1 MVRRLDG
8 REQGR
13 SELDGSAGSEAAVSG
28 PAVPVGG
35 EAVVGGPA
43 VPVGGEAVAAGP
55 AGPVGLVGGRAVVV
69 GLVGGEA
76 AVAGPVAEAGSVV
89 CGPVAEVVLAGGEV
103 VAGAAVCGSVAGAAV
118 VGGPAASVGGEAV
131 VVGVAGGGS
140 AVSGPAG
147 LGGVAGGGA
156 AVSASAGVVV
166 GEGSG
171 VVGAGGGCP
180 FVLDVLGRDVQGEA
194 AVLRGRGA
202 VSRVVLPGG
211 VGAWVVT
218 DAGVMRG
225 LLTDGR
231 VSKDAYRHWPAWR
244 RGEVSGSWPLAV
256 WVSVQNLVTS
266 YGAEH
271 RRLRG
276 LMASAFTARR
286 VALLGP
292 RVEEIAGGLLDG
304 VEEAAGR
311 AAGGVVD
318 VRELFALPLPGRVM
332 LELFGIPE
340 EFRGPLREIIDGFFD
355 TAVSS
360 REAQRNYRALYSTM
374 GELVAFKR
382 RCPGEDL
389 TSALIAAGGGGAAA
403 DGPDGPDGAGGAD
416 ASGGA
421 GGAVGVGGG
430 LSEKELVDN
439 LIMLLSAGCEPT
451 VNLLGNAVALLLG
464 DPGQLELVRSGRV
477 SWGDVVEEAVRVEAP
492 GANAILRYAVED
504 VRVGETVIERGDAL
518 VMSFAAAGRDPG
530 VHGPDAEVF
539 DVTRGTRREHLSFGH
554 GVHYCLGAPL
564 ARLEAEIALRA
575 LFGRF
580 PGMRAAFGPGELP
593 RTESF
598 ISNGPRVLPVVP
610 GPAAAAV

>member
-1 MVRRLDG
+1 M
-8 REQGR
+8 
-13 SELDGSAGSEAAVSG
+13 
-28 PAVPVGG
+28 
-35 EAVVGGPA
+35 
-43 VPVGGEAVAAGP
+43 
-55 AGPVGLVGGRAVVV
+55 
-69 GLVGGEA
+69 
-76 AVAGPVAEAGSVV
+76 
-89 CGPVAEVVLAGGEV
+89 
-103 VAGAAVCGSVAGAAV
+103 
-118 VGGPAASVGGEAV
+118 
-131 VVGVAGGGS
+131 
-140 AVSGPAG
+140 
-147 LGGVAGGGA
+147 
-156 AVSASAGVVV
+156 
-166 GEGSG
+166 
-171 VVGAGGGCP
+171 
-180 FVLDVLGRDVQGEA
+180 
-194 AVLRGRGA
+194 
-202 VSRVVLPGG
+202 
-211 VGAWVVT
+211 
-218 DAGVMRG
+218 
-225 LLTDGR
+225 
-231 VSKDAYRHWPAWR
+231 
-244 RGEVSGSWPLAV
+244 
-256 WVSVQNLVTS
+256 WVSVENLVTS

-311 AAGGVVD
+311 AVGGVVD

-360 REAQRNYRALYSTM
+360 VEAQRNYRALYSTM

-389 TSALIAAGGGGAAA
+389 TSALIAAGGAGTAAA
-403 DGPDGPDGAGGAD
+403 GAGAGAGAGGV
-416 ASGGA
+416 
-421 GGAVGVGGG
+421 GAVEGGGGGGG

-518 VMSFAAAGRDPG
+518 VMSFAAAGRDRG
-530 VHGPDAEVF
+530 VHGEDADVF
-539 DVTRGTRREHLSFGH
+539 DVTRETRREHLSFGH

-580 PGMRAAFGPGELP
+580 PRMRAAFGPGELP

-610 GPAAAAV
+610 GPVAAAAV

>member
-1 MVRRLDG
+1 M
-8 REQGR
+8 
-13 SELDGSAGSEAAVSG
+13 
-28 PAVPVGG
+28 
-35 EAVVGGPA
+35 
-43 VPVGGEAVAAGP
+43 
-55 AGPVGLVGGRAVVV
+55 
-69 GLVGGEA
+69 
-76 AVAGPVAEAGSVV
+76 
-89 CGPVAEVVLAGGEV
+89 
-103 VAGAAVCGSVAGAAV
+103 
-118 VGGPAASVGGEAV
+118 
-131 VVGVAGGGS
+131 
-140 AVSGPAG
+140 
-147 LGGVAGGGA
+147 
-156 AVSASAGVVV
+156 
-166 GEGSG
+166 
-171 VVGAGGGCP
+171 
-180 FVLDVLGRDVQGEA
+180 LDVLGRDVQGEA

-311 AAGGVVD
+311 AGGGVVD

-360 REAQRNYRALYSTM
+360 REAQRNYRALYSVM

-389 TSALIAAGGGGAAA
+389 TSALIAAGGAGAAA
-403 DGPDGPDGAGGAD
+403 DGTGGVDGSDGVDGAGGAGGVD
-416 ASGGA
+416 GTGGA
-421 GGAVGVGGG
+421 GGVDGTGGAVGVVGVVGGGG

-530 VHGPDAEVF
+530 VHGPDAGVF

-580 PGMRAAFGPGELP
+580 PRMRAAFGPGELP

>member
-1 MVRRLDG
+1 M
-8 REQGR
+8 
-13 SELDGSAGSEAAVSG
+13 
-28 PAVPVGG
+28 
-35 EAVVGGPA
+35 
-43 VPVGGEAVAAGP
+43 
-55 AGPVGLVGGRAVVV
+55 
-69 GLVGGEA
+69 
-76 AVAGPVAEAGSVV
+76 
-89 CGPVAEVVLAGGEV
+89 
-103 VAGAAVCGSVAGAAV
+103 
-118 VGGPAASVGGEAV
+118 
-131 VVGVAGGGS
+131 
-140 AVSGPAG
+140 
-147 LGGVAGGGA
+147 
-156 AVSASAGVVV
+156 
-166 GEGSG
+166 
-171 VVGAGGGCP
+171 
-180 FVLDVLGRDVQGEA
+180 LDVLGRDVQGEA
-194 AVLRGRGA
+194 ALLRGRGA

-225 LLTDGR
+225 LLADGR

-286 VALLGP
+286 VALLAP
-292 RVEEIAGGLLDG
+292 RVEEIAAGLLEE
-304 VEEAAGR
+304 VEAAAGR
-311 AAGGVVD
+311 GGGGVVD

-355 TAVSS
+355 TGVSS
-360 REAQRNYRALYSTM
+360 ERAQANYRALYSTM

-389 TSALIAAGGGGAAA
+389 TSALIAAGGT
-403 DGPDGPDGAGGAD
+403 DRTDGAGGAGG
-416 ASGGA
+416 AGGTGGA
-421 GGAVGVGGG
+421 GGAGPAGGAGGVGFSGAQGVVGASGVAGSPSGVGGAGVAGVSGAEGGSGGGG
-430 LSEKELVDN
+430 LSEKEIVDN

-464 DPGQLELVRSGRV
+464 DRGQLELVRSGRV

-504 VRVGETVIERGDAL
+504 VRVGETVIPAGDAL

-530 VHGPDAEVF
+530 VHGADADVF
-539 DVTRGTRREHLSFGH
+539 DVTRGTRREHLSFGY

-580 PGMRAAFGPGELP
+580 PRMRAAFGPGELP

-598 ISNGPRVLPVVP
+598 ISNGPRVLPVIP
-610 GPAAAAV
+610 GPAAAVV

>member
-1 MVRRLDG
+1 M
-8 REQGR
+8 
-13 SELDGSAGSEAAVSG
+13 
-28 PAVPVGG
+28 
-35 EAVVGGPA
+35 
-43 VPVGGEAVAAGP
+43 
-55 AGPVGLVGGRAVVV
+55 
-69 GLVGGEA
+69 
-76 AVAGPVAEAGSVV
+76 
-89 CGPVAEVVLAGGEV
+89 
-103 VAGAAVCGSVAGAAV
+103 
-118 VGGPAASVGGEAV
+118 
-131 VVGVAGGGS
+131 
-140 AVSGPAG
+140 
-147 LGGVAGGGA
+147 
-156 AVSASAGVVV
+156 
-166 GEGSG
+166 
-171 VVGAGGGCP
+171 
-180 FVLDVLGRDVQGEA
+180 
-194 AVLRGRGA
+194 
-202 VSRVVLPGG
+202 
-211 VGAWVVT
+211 
-218 DAGVMRG
+218 
-225 LLTDGR
+225 
-231 VSKDAYRHWPAWR
+231 
-244 RGEVSGSWPLAV
+244 

-304 VEEAAGR
+304 VQEAAGR

-360 REAQRNYRALYSTM
+360 GEAQRNYRALYSTM

-389 TSALIAAGGGGAAA
+389 TSALIAAGGGAAA
-403 DGPDGPDGAGGAD
+403 DGAGGSQGAGG
-416 ASGGA
+416 SGGA
-421 GGAVGVGGG
+421 GFPGGRGAARASDVAGGSSAVGGGGVEGGSGGGG

-492 GANAILRYAVED
+492 GANAILRYAVQD
-504 VRVGETVIERGDAL
+504 VRVGGTVIPAGDAL

-530 VHGPDAEVF
+530 VHGVDAGVF

-580 PGMRAAFGPGELP
+580 PRMRAAFGPGELP

>member
-1 MVRRLDG
+1 M
-8 REQGR
+8 
-13 SELDGSAGSEAAVSG
+13 
-28 PAVPVGG
+28 
-35 EAVVGGPA
+35 
-43 VPVGGEAVAAGP
+43 
-55 AGPVGLVGGRAVVV
+55 
-69 GLVGGEA
+69 
-76 AVAGPVAEAGSVV
+76 
-89 CGPVAEVVLAGGEV
+89 
-103 VAGAAVCGSVAGAAV
+103 
-118 VGGPAASVGGEAV
+118 
-131 VVGVAGGGS
+131 
-140 AVSGPAG
+140 
-147 LGGVAGGGA
+147 
-156 AVSASAGVVV
+156 
-166 GEGSG
+166 
-171 VVGAGGGCP
+171 
-180 FVLDVLGRDVQGEA
+180 LDVLGRDVQGEA

-225 LLTDGR
+225 LLMDGR

-304 VEEAAGR
+304 VQEAAGR
-311 AAGGVVD
+311 AGGGVVD

-360 REAQRNYRALYSTM
+360 VEAQSNYRALYSTM

-389 TSALIAAGGGGAAA
+389 TSALIAAG
-403 DGPDGPDGAGGAD
+403 AGE
-416 ASGGA
+416 
-421 GGAVGVGGG
+421 GGG
-430 LSEKELVDN
+430 LGEKELVDN

-464 DPGQLELVRSGRV
+464 DLGQLELVRSGRV

-504 VRVGETVIERGDAL
+504 VRVGETVIRRGDAL

-530 VHGPDAEVF
+530 VHGEDADVF
-539 DVTRGTRREHLSFGH
+539 DVTRETRREHLSFGH

-580 PGMRAAFGPGELP
+580 PRMRAAFGPGELP

-610 GPAAAAV
+610 GPAAHPAAAA

>member
-13 SELDGSAGSEAAVSG
+13 SELDGSAGSEVAAGG
-28 PAVPVGG
+28 PAAPAGG
-35 EAVVGGPA
+35 QAVVGGPA
-43 VPVGGEAVAAGP
+43 VPVGG
-55 AGPVGLVGGRAVVV
+55 RVVV
-69 GLVGGEA
+69 AGLVGGEA
-76 AVAGPVAEAGSVV
+76 AVAGPVAE
-89 CGPVAEVVLAGGEV
+89 VASAGGEV
-103 VAGAAVCGSVAGAAV
+103 VAGSAVCGSVAGAAV
-118 VGGPAASVGGEAV
+118 VGGAVGGQAV
-131 VVGVAGGGS
+131 VGGVAGVAGG
-140 AVSGPAG
+140 AV
-147 LGGVAGGGA
+147 VAGP
-156 AVSASAGVVV
+156 AGVVV
-166 GEGSG
+166 GGGSG
-171 VVGAGGGCP
+171 VVGAGGGGCP

-403 DGPDGPDGAGGAD
+403 DGPDGLDGSGGAD
-416 ASGGA
+416 ASDGADGSGGA
-421 GGAVGVGGG
+421 GGVGGG

>member
-1 MVRRLDG
+1 M
-8 REQGR
+8 
-13 SELDGSAGSEAAVSG
+13 
-28 PAVPVGG
+28 
-35 EAVVGGPA
+35 
-43 VPVGGEAVAAGP
+43 
-55 AGPVGLVGGRAVVV
+55 
-69 GLVGGEA
+69 
-76 AVAGPVAEAGSVV
+76 
-89 CGPVAEVVLAGGEV
+89 
-103 VAGAAVCGSVAGAAV
+103 
-118 VGGPAASVGGEAV
+118 
-131 VVGVAGGGS
+131 
-140 AVSGPAG
+140 
-147 LGGVAGGGA
+147 
-156 AVSASAGVVV
+156 
-166 GEGSG
+166 
-171 VVGAGGGCP
+171 
-180 FVLDVLGRDVQGEA
+180 
-194 AVLRGRGA
+194 
-202 VSRVVLPGG
+202 
-211 VGAWVVT
+211 
-218 DAGVMRG
+218 
-225 LLTDGR
+225 
-231 VSKDAYRHWPAWR
+231 
-244 RGEVSGSWPLAV
+244 AV
-256 WVSVQNLVTS
+256 WVSVENLVTS

-311 AAGGVVD
+311 AVGGVVD

-360 REAQRNYRALYSTM
+360 VEAQRNYRALYSTM

-389 TSALIAAGGGGAAA
+389 TSALIAAGGA
-403 DGPDGPDGAGGAD
+403 GAGGV
-416 ASGGA
+416 
-421 GGAVGVGGG
+421 GAVEGGGGG

-518 VMSFAAAGRDPG
+518 VMSFAAAGRDRG
-530 VHGPDAEVF
+530 VHGEDADVF
-539 DVTRGTRREHLSFGH
+539 DVTRETRREHLSFGH

-580 PGMRAAFGPGELP
+580 PRMRAAFGPGELP

-610 GPAAAAV
+610 GPAAAAAV

>member
-13 SELDGSAGSEAAVSG
+13 GELEGSVGSEAAVSG
-28 PAVPVGG
+28 AAGPVGQVGPVGGQAVVAGVAGGEEAVAGVAGG
-35 EAVVGGPA
+35 EAVG
-43 VPVGGEAVAAGP
+43 
-55 AGPVGLVGGRAVVV
+55 
-69 GLVGGEA
+69 
-76 AVAGPVAEAGSVV
+76 AGSAV
-89 CGPVAEVVLAGGEV
+89 GAG
-103 VAGAAVCGSVAGAAV
+103 AV
-118 VGGPAASVGGEAV
+118 VGGLVAGAGGEEAVAGLVGGEAV
-131 VVGVAGGGS
+131 VVGGGAVVSGAAGPGGGGGS
-140 AVSGPAG
+140 
-147 LGGVAGGGA
+147 GVG
-156 AVSASAGVVV
+156 
-166 GEGSG
+166 
-171 VVGAGGGCP
+171 GGGCP

-256 WVSVQNLVTS
+256 WVSVENLVTS

-360 REAQRNYRALYSTM
+360 GEAQRNYRALYSTM

-403 DGPDGPDGAGGAD
+403 DGADGAGGAE
-416 ASGGA
+416 GA
-421 GGAVGVGGG
+421 GGSGGSGGVGGLEGVGGSGGVGGGG

-530 VHGPDAEVF
+530 VHGPDAGVF

-580 PGMRAAFGPGELP
+580 PRMRAAFRPGELP

>member
-1 MVRRLDG
+1 M
-8 REQGR
+8 
-13 SELDGSAGSEAAVSG
+13 
-28 PAVPVGG
+28 
-35 EAVVGGPA
+35 
-43 VPVGGEAVAAGP
+43 
-55 AGPVGLVGGRAVVV
+55 
-69 GLVGGEA
+69 
-76 AVAGPVAEAGSVV
+76 
-89 CGPVAEVVLAGGEV
+89 
-103 VAGAAVCGSVAGAAV
+103 
-118 VGGPAASVGGEAV
+118 
-131 VVGVAGGGS
+131 
-140 AVSGPAG
+140 
-147 LGGVAGGGA
+147 
-156 AVSASAGVVV
+156 
-166 GEGSG
+166 
-171 VVGAGGGCP
+171 
-180 FVLDVLGRDVQGEA
+180 LDVLGRDVQGEA
-194 AVLRGRGA
+194 AFLRGRGA

-225 LLTDGR
+225 LLADGR

-286 VALLGP
+286 VALLAP
-292 RVEEIAGGLLDG
+292 RVEEIAAGLLEG

-311 AAGGVVD
+311 GGGGVVD

-355 TAVSS
+355 TGVSS
-360 REAQRNYRALYSTM
+360 ERAQANYRALYSTM

-389 TSALIAAGGGGAAA
+389 TSALIAAGSTDRRDGADAA
-403 DGPDGPDGAGGAD
+403 DGTGSAGGMGA
-416 ASGGA
+416 AGVSGA
-421 GGAVGVGGG
+421 EGGSGGGG
-430 LSEKELVDN
+430 LSEKEIVDN

-464 DPGQLELVRSGRV
+464 DRGQLELVRSGRV

-504 VRVGETVIERGDAL
+504 VRVGETVIPAGDAL

-530 VHGPDAEVF
+530 VHGADADVF
-539 DVTRGTRREHLSFGH
+539 DVTRGTRREHLSFGY

-580 PGMRAAFGPGELP
+580 PRMRAAFGPGELP

-598 ISNGPRVLPVVP
+598 ISNGPRVLPVIP
-610 GPAAAAV
+610 GPAAAVA

>member
-1 MVRRLDG
+1 M
-8 REQGR
+8 
-13 SELDGSAGSEAAVSG
+13 
-28 PAVPVGG
+28 
-35 EAVVGGPA
+35 
-43 VPVGGEAVAAGP
+43 
-55 AGPVGLVGGRAVVV
+55 
-69 GLVGGEA
+69 
-76 AVAGPVAEAGSVV
+76 
-89 CGPVAEVVLAGGEV
+89 
-103 VAGAAVCGSVAGAAV
+103 
-118 VGGPAASVGGEAV
+118 
-131 VVGVAGGGS
+131 
-140 AVSGPAG
+140 
-147 LGGVAGGGA
+147 
-156 AVSASAGVVV
+156 
-166 GEGSG
+166 
-171 VVGAGGGCP
+171 
-180 FVLDVLGRDVQGEA
+180 LDVLGRDVQGEA
-194 AVLRGRGA
+194 ALLRGRGA

-225 LLTDGR
+225 LLADGR

-286 VALLGP
+286 VALLAP
-292 RVEEIAGGLLDG
+292 RVEEIAAGLLEG

-311 AAGGVVD
+311 GGGGVVD

-360 REAQRNYRALYSTM
+360 ERAQANYRALYSTM

-389 TSALIAAGGGGAAA
+389 TSALIAAGSTDRTDGADAAHGTGSGGGSSGGGGA
-403 DGPDGPDGAGGAD
+403 GVAGG
-416 ASGGA
+416 SG
-421 GGAVGVGGG
+421 GGG
-430 LSEKELVDN
+430 LSEKEIVDN

-464 DPGQLELVRSGRV
+464 NRGQLELVRSGRV

-504 VRVGETVIERGDAL
+504 VRVGETVIPAGDAL

-530 VHGPDAEVF
+530 VHGADADVF
-539 DVTRGTRREHLSFGH
+539 DVTRGTRREHLSFGY

-580 PGMRAAFGPGELP
+580 PRMRAAFGPGELP

-598 ISNGPRVLPVVP
+598 ISNGPRVLPVIP
-610 GPAAAAV
+610 GPAAAVV

>member
-1 MVRRLDG
+1 M
-8 REQGR
+8 
-13 SELDGSAGSEAAVSG
+13 
-28 PAVPVGG
+28 
-35 EAVVGGPA
+35 
-43 VPVGGEAVAAGP
+43 
-55 AGPVGLVGGRAVVV
+55 
-69 GLVGGEA
+69 
-76 AVAGPVAEAGSVV
+76 
-89 CGPVAEVVLAGGEV
+89 
-103 VAGAAVCGSVAGAAV
+103 
-118 VGGPAASVGGEAV
+118 
-131 VVGVAGGGS
+131 
-140 AVSGPAG
+140 
-147 LGGVAGGGA
+147 
-156 AVSASAGVVV
+156 
-166 GEGSG
+166 
-171 VVGAGGGCP
+171 
-180 FVLDVLGRDVQGEA
+180 LDVLGRDVQGEA
-194 AVLRGRGA
+194 ALLRGRGA

-225 LLTDGR
+225 LLADGR

-286 VALLGP
+286 VALLAP
-292 RVEEIAGGLLDG
+292 RVEEIAAGLLEG

-311 AAGGVVD
+311 GGGGVVD

-355 TAVSS
+355 TGVSS
-360 REAQRNYRALYSTM
+360 ERAQANYRALYSTM

-389 TSALIAAGGGGAAA
+389 TSALIAAGGTDRTDGAHGAHGTGSTGGMGAA
-403 DGPDGPDGAGGAD
+403 GGV
-416 ASGGA
+416 GGA
-421 GGAVGVGGG
+421 GFPGAQGAVGASDAPGGSSGLGGAGVAGAEGGSGGGG
-430 LSEKELVDN
+430 LSEKEIVDN

-464 DPGQLELVRSGRV
+464 DRGQLELVRSGRV

-504 VRVGETVIERGDAL
+504 VRVGETVIPAGDAL

-530 VHGPDAEVF
+530 VHGADADVF
-539 DVTRGTRREHLSFGH
+539 DVTRGTRREHLSFGY

-580 PGMRAAFGPGELP
+580 PRMRAAFGPGELP

-598 ISNGPRVLPVVP
+598 ISNGPRVLPVIP
-610 GPAAAAV
+610 GPAAAVA

>member
-1 MVRRLDG
+1 M
-8 REQGR
+8 
-13 SELDGSAGSEAAVSG
+13 
-28 PAVPVGG
+28 
-35 EAVVGGPA
+35 
-43 VPVGGEAVAAGP
+43 
-55 AGPVGLVGGRAVVV
+55 
-69 GLVGGEA
+69 
-76 AVAGPVAEAGSVV
+76 
-89 CGPVAEVVLAGGEV
+89 
-103 VAGAAVCGSVAGAAV
+103 
-118 VGGPAASVGGEAV
+118 
-131 VVGVAGGGS
+131 
-140 AVSGPAG
+140 
-147 LGGVAGGGA
+147 
-156 AVSASAGVVV
+156 
-166 GEGSG
+166 
-171 VVGAGGGCP
+171 
-180 FVLDVLGRDVQGEA
+180 
-194 AVLRGRGA
+194 
-202 VSRVVLPGG
+202 
-211 VGAWVVT
+211 
-218 DAGVMRG
+218 
-225 LLTDGR
+225 
-231 VSKDAYRHWPAWR
+231 
-244 RGEVSGSWPLAV
+244 
-256 WVSVQNLVTS
+256 WVSVENLVTS

-271 RRLRG
+271 RRLRA

-286 VALLGP
+286 VALLAP

-340 EFRGPLREIIDGFFD
+340 EFRGPLREIIGGFFD
-355 TAVSS
+355 TGVSS

-374 GELVAFKR
+374 GELVAFRR

-389 TSALIAAGGGGAAA
+389 TSALIAAGSA
-403 DGPDGPDGAGGAD
+403 DAVGGAD
-416 ASGGA
+416 AAGGA
-421 GGAVGVGGG
+421 GAVGGADAAGGAGAGGSAGAAGGGG
-430 LSEKELVDN
+430 LGEKELVDN

-504 VRVGETVIERGDAL
+504 VRVGETVIAAGDAL

-530 VHGPDAEVF
+530 VHGVDADVF
-539 DVTRGTRREHLSFGH
+539 DVTRETRREHLSFGY
-554 GVHYCLGAPL
+554 GVHYCLGASL

-580 PGMRAAFGPGELP
+580 PRMRAAFGPGELP

-610 GPAAAAV
+610 GPAAVAAV

>member
-1 MVRRLDG
+1 M
-8 REQGR
+8 
-13 SELDGSAGSEAAVSG
+13 
-28 PAVPVGG
+28 
-35 EAVVGGPA
+35 
-43 VPVGGEAVAAGP
+43 
-55 AGPVGLVGGRAVVV
+55 
-69 GLVGGEA
+69 
-76 AVAGPVAEAGSVV
+76 
-89 CGPVAEVVLAGGEV
+89 
-103 VAGAAVCGSVAGAAV
+103 
-118 VGGPAASVGGEAV
+118 
-131 VVGVAGGGS
+131 
-140 AVSGPAG
+140 
-147 LGGVAGGGA
+147 
-156 AVSASAGVVV
+156 
-166 GEGSG
+166 
-171 VVGAGGGCP
+171 
-180 FVLDVLGRDVQGEA
+180 LDVLGRDVQGEA

-225 LLTDGR
+225 LLMDGR

-311 AAGGVVD
+311 AGGGVVD

-360 REAQRNYRALYSTM
+360 VEAQSNYRALYSTM

-389 TSALIAAGGGGAAA
+389 TSALIAAGAGEGG
-403 DGPDGPDGAGGAD
+403 
-416 ASGGA
+416 
-421 GGAVGVGGG
+421 GGG
-430 LSEKELVDN
+430 LGEKELVDN

-464 DPGQLELVRSGRV
+464 DLGQLELVRSGRV

-530 VHGPDAEVF
+530 VHGEDADVF
-539 DVTRGTRREHLSFGH
+539 DVTRETRREHLSFGH

-580 PGMRAAFGPGELP
+580 PRMRAAFVPGELP

-610 GPAAAAV
+610 GPAAHQAAAGG

>member
-13 SELDGSAGSEAAVSG
+13 GELDG
-28 PAVPVGG
+28 
-35 EAVVGGPA
+35 
-43 VPVGGEAVAAGP
+43 AAGP
-55 AGPVGLVGGRAVVV
+55 AGREALVAGGSPAAAGAVGVAGVAGMAGGAGMPVVGG
-69 GLVGGEA
+69 
-76 AVAGPVAEAGSVV
+76 
-89 CGPVAEVVLAGGEV
+89 V
-103 VAGAAVCGSVAGAAV
+103 VAGEAGVVGSVAGSAGGGVPVVGGAVAGGVTTVPGVGGAGVVEGAAV
-118 VGGPAASVGGEAV
+118 VAGLAGLAGGGGSVAVPAGV
-131 VVGVAGGGS
+131 VGGGS
-140 AVSGPAG
+140 AD
-147 LGGVAGGGA
+147 
-156 AVSASAGVVV
+156 
-166 GEGSG
+166 GS
-171 VVGAGGGCP
+171 GGGCP

-194 AVLRGRGA
+194 AFLRGRGA

-225 LLTDGR
+225 LLADGR

-286 VALLGP
+286 VALLAP
-292 RVEEIAGGLLDG
+292 RVEEIAAGLLEG

-311 AAGGVVD
+311 GGGGVVD

-355 TAVSS
+355 TGVSS
-360 REAQRNYRALYSTM
+360 ERAQANYRALYSTM

-389 TSALIAAGGGGAAA
+389 TSALIAAGSTDRRDGADAA
-403 DGPDGPDGAGGAD
+403 DGTGSAGGMGA
-416 ASGGA
+416 AGVSGA
-421 GGAVGVGGG
+421 EGGSGGGG
-430 LSEKELVDN
+430 LSEKEIVDN

-464 DPGQLELVRSGRV
+464 DRGQLELVRSGRV

-504 VRVGETVIERGDAL
+504 VRVGETVIPAGDAL

-530 VHGPDAEVF
+530 VHGADADVF
-539 DVTRGTRREHLSFGH
+539 DVTRGTRREHLSFGY

-580 PGMRAAFGPGELP
+580 PRMRAAFGPGELP

-598 ISNGPRVLPVVP
+598 ISNGPRVLPVIP
-610 GPAAAAV
+610 GPAAAVA

>member
-1 MVRRLDG
+1 M
-8 REQGR
+8 
-13 SELDGSAGSEAAVSG
+13 
-28 PAVPVGG
+28 
-35 EAVVGGPA
+35 
-43 VPVGGEAVAAGP
+43 
-55 AGPVGLVGGRAVVV
+55 
-69 GLVGGEA
+69 
-76 AVAGPVAEAGSVV
+76 
-89 CGPVAEVVLAGGEV
+89 
-103 VAGAAVCGSVAGAAV
+103 
-118 VGGPAASVGGEAV
+118 
-131 VVGVAGGGS
+131 
-140 AVSGPAG
+140 
-147 LGGVAGGGA
+147 
-156 AVSASAGVVV
+156 
-166 GEGSG
+166 
-171 VVGAGGGCP
+171 
-180 FVLDVLGRDVQGEA
+180 LDVLGRDVQGEA
-194 AVLRGRGA
+194 ALLRGRGA

-225 LLTDGR
+225 LLADGR

-286 VALLGP
+286 VALLAP
-292 RVEEIAGGLLDG
+292 RVEEIAAGLLEG

-311 AAGGVVD
+311 GGGGVVD

-355 TAVSS
+355 TGVSS
-360 REAQRNYRALYSTM
+360 ERAQANYRALYSTM

-389 TSALIAAGGGGAAA
+389 TSALIAAGSTDRRDGADAA
-403 DGPDGPDGAGGAD
+403 DGTGSAGGM
-416 ASGGA
+416 GA
-421 GGAVGVGGG
+421 AGVSGAVGGSGGGG
-430 LSEKELVDN
+430 LSEKEIVDN

-464 DPGQLELVRSGRV
+464 DRGQLELVRSGRA

-504 VRVGETVIERGDAL
+504 VRVGETVIPAGDAL
-518 VMSFAAAGRDPG
+518 VMSFAAAGRDPV
-530 VHGPDAEVF
+530 VHGADADVF
-539 DVTRGTRREHLSFGH
+539 DVTRGTRREHLSFGY

-580 PGMRAAFGPGELP
+580 PRMRAAFGPGELP

-598 ISNGPRVLPVVP
+598 ISNGPRVLPVIP
-610 GPAAAAV
+610 GPAAAVA

>member
-1 MVRRLDG
+1 MLD
-8 REQGR
+8 
-13 SELDGSAGSEAAVSG
+13 A
-28 PAVPVGG
+28 
-35 EAVVGGPA
+35 
-43 VPVGGEAVAAGP
+43 
-55 AGPVGLVGGRAVVV
+55 
-69 GLVGGEA
+69 
-76 AVAGPVAEAGSVV
+76 
-89 CGPVAEVVLAGGEV
+89 
-103 VAGAAVCGSVAGAAV
+103 
-118 VGGPAASVGGEAV
+118 
-131 VVGVAGGGS
+131 
-140 AVSGPAG
+140 
-147 LGGVAGGGA
+147 
-156 AVSASAGVVV
+156 
-166 GEGSG
+166 
-171 VVGAGGGCP
+171 
-180 FVLDVLGRDVQGEA
+180 LGRDVQGEA
-194 AVLRGRGA
+194 AVLRGRGV

-225 LLTDGR
+225 LLADGR

-286 VALLGP
+286 VALLAP
-292 RVEEIAGGLLDG
+292 RVEEIASGLLDG
-304 VEEAAGR
+304 VQEAAGR
-311 AAGGVVD
+311 GGGGVVD

-360 REAQRNYRALYSTM
+360 QEAQRNYRALYSTM

-389 TSALIAAGGGGAAA
+389 TSALIAAGDAGGGGAE
-403 DGPDGPDGAGGAD
+403 GAD
-416 ASGGA
+416 TPDARGASDTSGA
-421 GGAVGVGGG
+421 RKVSGGGG

-464 DPGQLELVRSGRV
+464 DVGQLELVRSGRA

-530 VHGPDAEVF
+530 VHGADADVF
-539 DVTRGTRREHLSFGH
+539 DVTRATRREHLSFGH

-580 PGMRAAFGPGELP
+580 PQMRAAFGPGELP

-610 GPAAAAV
+610 GPAAAAAV

>member
-1 MVRRLDG
+1 
-8 REQGR
+8 
-13 SELDGSAGSEAAVSG
+13 
-28 PAVPVGG
+28 
-35 EAVVGGPA
+35 
-43 VPVGGEAVAAGP
+43 
-55 AGPVGLVGGRAVVV
+55 
-69 GLVGGEA
+69 
-76 AVAGPVAEAGSVV
+76 
-89 CGPVAEVVLAGGEV
+89 
-103 VAGAAVCGSVAGAAV
+103 
-118 VGGPAASVGGEAV
+118 
-131 VVGVAGGGS
+131 
-140 AVSGPAG
+140 
-147 LGGVAGGGA
+147 
-156 AVSASAGVVV
+156 
-166 GEGSG
+166 
-171 VVGAGGGCP
+171 
-180 FVLDVLGRDVQGEA
+180 
-194 AVLRGRGA
+194 
-202 VSRVVLPGG
+202 
-211 VGAWVVT
+211 
-218 DAGVMRG
+218 
-225 LLTDGR
+225 
-231 VSKDAYRHWPAWR
+231 
-244 RGEVSGSWPLAV
+244 
-256 WVSVQNLVTS
+256 
-266 YGAEH
+266 
-271 RRLRG
+271 
-276 LMASAFTARR
+276 MASAFTARR

-360 REAQRNYRALYSTM
+360 GEAQRNYRALYSTM

-403 DGPDGPDGAGGAD
+403 DGADGAGGAE
-416 ASGGA
+416 GA
-421 GGAVGVGGG
+421 GGSGGSGGVGGLEGVGGSGGVGGGG

-530 VHGPDAEVF
+530 VHGPDAGVF

-580 PGMRAAFGPGELP
+580 PRMRAAFRPGELP